1 MHIGRQL
8 VVGHHLV
15 AHESMV
21 RRRWTPDQDF
31 RPGVEHGLSALSG
44 TVAERDN
51 ERASTPFGYVR
62 KDTAMTNRLNVIEL
76 LERDHRM
83 IDQLAEQLDDADDP
97 SEIRRLFL
105 RIVEELSAHEAAEQE
120 VLFPAF
126 RSMVD
131 ASSDHTLDHRMG
143 EHEELNELLA
153 EMRTLPPDGFAFVK
167 RGSALLLFQ
176 IEEETVFERMR
187 AALTADQ
194 LAELGGRAVI
204 AKQHCPAF
212 PHDHPKVAGQTTH

>member
-1 MHIGRQL
+1 M
-8 VVGHHLV
+8 
-15 AHESMV
+15 S
-21 RRRWTPDQDF
+21 T
-31 RPGVEHGLSALSG
+31 
-44 TVAERDN
+44 
-51 ERASTPFGYVR
+51 ASTPFGYFR
-62 KDTAMTNRLNVIEL
+62 KDTAMTHRLNVIEM
-76 LERDHRM
+76 LERDHRL

-97 SEIRRLFL
+97 SEMRRLFL

-167 RGSALLLFQ
+167 RGSALLLEIKGHFQ
-176 IEEETVFERMR
+176 VEEETVFERMR

-212 PHDHPKVAGQTTH
+212 PHDHPKVAG